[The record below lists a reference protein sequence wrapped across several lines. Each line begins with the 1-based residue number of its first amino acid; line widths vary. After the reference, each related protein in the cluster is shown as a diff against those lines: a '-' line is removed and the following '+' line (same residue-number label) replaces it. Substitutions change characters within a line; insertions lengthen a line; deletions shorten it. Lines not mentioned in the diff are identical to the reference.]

1 MMTTPKNAPKKGAV
15 ARGPRLTAAEVRR
28 REETQQARDSIAM
41 MSRHEVA
48 GLVTE
53 LAMKQPAI
61 FDHELL
67 LAAANHLNTPSHAHG
82 GFIGGAPMR
91 LDPPK
96 FMPVGGE
103 QVVGV
108 PPGLTFN
115 TGEPFTPPGAEGAS

>member
-1 MMTTPKNAPKKGAV
+1 MTTPKNAPKKGA
-15 ARGPRLTAAEVRR
+15 ATRGPRLTAAEVRR
-28 REETQQARDSIAM
+28 REETQRARDEIALM
-41 MSRHEVA
+41 GRHEVA

-96 FMPVGGE
+96 FMPVGGQ
-103 QVVGV
+103 QVGGL
-108 PPGLTFN
+108 PPGTLLN
-115 TGEPFTPPGAEGAS
+115 EGQPFTPPGAEGAS